1 MGAGLLRK
9 LAMMAIPGVIIPILF
24 RLLGQTYVVYV
35 MTLILFWAYLAQ
47 CWNIVWGYA
56 GLLSFGHAAFLGIGA
71 YVSTLLFLNYGL
83 TPWIGMFVGGVA
95 AISLALLIGYPTLR
109 LRGVYFALAT
119 IAVAEMVRLLT
130 LKLDFITGGSLGL
143 LLPITRSPLL
153 FQFDDILHW
162 YLTALVMLLVL
173 SAVSHS
179 IENSKLGMALRAVKG
194 EEDAAASVGI
204 YPFKYKMMALLLSAF
219 FTAIGGT
226 FFAQLTGYIRPD
238 IILTVERSEEIL
250 TIALVGGTGT
260 FIGPIIG
267 AIILLSLRQTILAL
281 LGGGYAGVH
290 LVIYGILIILVV
302 RFMPGGVYQYLRS
315 GLGKIWR

>member
-1 MGAGLLRK
+1 MGADLLRK

>member
-1 MGAGLLRK
+1 
-9 LAMMAIPGVIIPILF
+9 
-24 RLLGQTYVVYV
+24 
-35 MTLILFWAYLAQ
+35 LILFWAYLAQ

>member
-162 YLTALVMLLVL
+162 YLMALVMLLVL

>member
-1 MGAGLLRK
+1 MGADLLRK
-9 LAMMAIPGVIIPILF
+9 LAMMAIPGVIIPILL

-250 TIALVGGTGT
+250 IIALVGGTGT